1 MAQIYL
7 YTIFEAP
14 DRIAE
19 LRNIKTFGDWLMY
32 LGLSASQAAQLIPET
47 TASIPHN
54 VSRTLIF
61 HWKSGYRVIHPQQLR
76 IMGDVMGERLTAELR
91 RDIHR
96 IESRD
101 FRVEITRGAT
111 RWWVKAY
118 TQCVKCGRWY
128 HITREQSKRCRRCI
142 NRLKRARKS

>member
-7 YTIFEAP
+7 YNIFEAQ

-19 LRNIKTFGDWLMY
+19 LRNIKCFRDWVTY
-32 LGLSASQAAQLIPET
+32 LNLSLTQAAQLIPET
-47 TASIPHN
+47 TASIPHQ
-54 VSRTLIF
+54 VSDSLISD
-61 HWKSGYRVIHPQQLR
+61 WKKDRRKIHPQQLR
-76 IMGDVMGERLTAELR
+76 IMGDVLGDRLTAELR

-96 IESRD
+96 IESRT

-128 HITREQSKRCRRCI
+128 NITREQSKRCKRCI
-142 NRLKRARKS
+142 SKSKRVKK